1 MLESLPT
8 DASSFNWVSSATSL
22 PSSSPGGPERLSSS
36 AASSWKNSG
45 NNPGDDVCSRIGDT
59 MSGIGD
65 TEKSMNGGSKGET
78 PVSKDGRTSGLIG
91 LGLSDRGLS
100 GRGLPERGL
109 ERMKGFKCGLIVLS
123 GRGLAV
129 RPPTIMGLTGRGLK
143 GREVV
148 LGTQS
153 GTTSTSS
160 GLRTGEGDS
169 NTVSALSEPS
179 DSAVG
184 VGGVRVAME
193 EAGVELEEEDSE
205 VNGGVDCT
213 DAGELPSEANGGDG
227 SANGTG
233 SGPGSTGS
241 TSPVVVVVGI
251 SVSATS
257 GMGSMGG
264 KYESLSR
271 A

>member
-1 MLESLPT
+1 MC
-8 DASSFNWVSSATSL
+8 
-22 PSSSPGGPERLSSS
+22 
-36 AASSWKNSG
+36 SG
-45 NNPGDDVCSRIGDT
+45 IGDA

-65 TEKSMNGGSKGET
+65 PDRPMNAGSKGKT
-78 PVSKDGRTSGLIG
+78 LVSQGDRASGLIG

-109 ERMKGFKCGLIVLS
+109 KRMKGFKCGLIGLS

-129 RPPTIMGLTGRGLK
+129 RPLTFMGLLGRGLK

-153 GTTSTSS
+153 GTTSTSN

-169 NTVSALSEPS
+169 STVSALSESS
-179 DSAVG
+179 DRAVG

-193 EAGVELEEEDSE
+193 EAGVEPEEEDSE
-205 VNGGVDCT
+205 VNGGVDCI
-213 DAGELPSEANGGDG
+213 DAGELPSETEGGDG
-227 SANGTG
+227 STNGTG
-233 SGPGSTGS
+233 SGPGSICS
-241 TSPVVVVVGI
+241 TSPDVVIVGR

-257 GMGSMGG
+257 GMGSIGG